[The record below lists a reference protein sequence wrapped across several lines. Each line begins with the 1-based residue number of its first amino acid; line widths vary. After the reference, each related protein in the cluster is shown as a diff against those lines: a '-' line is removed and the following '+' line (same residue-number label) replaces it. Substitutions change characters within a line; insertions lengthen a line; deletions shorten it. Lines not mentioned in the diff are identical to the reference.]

1 MWKAHNRPGRLKAI
15 LRGYGL
21 SKSATKRFT
30 AMVEHLITTRG
41 VRGCYLYL
49 DALGQKI
56 FSDLTGEPVSPP
68 VWVDLKPWRR
78 LTRKTKRLYKMMT
91 KIKRFILLDDVT
103 ESQWEKFHTASTRD
117 EPSPD
122 AIKEAKRF
130 ISLGIESLL
139 RLEPDTPNSG
149 TMEAWPLYA
158 ITALTREAGD
168 LSLALDRASKTLS
181 ADLISAEENGWFK
194 TQPELYHVFRPFTPR
209 EIDLYIE
216 TVRNNSDL
224 NGVGP
229 HVGYIGFSQEG
240 GAKLR
245 IYGSPR
251 KLWQARLNGMY
262 QHAMDWLQVIEN
274 DYCHDQS
281 GAADVIRQA
290 LTKGLLVDSVDLS
303 SCTDALPWDIQ
314 KYTLSRLHFKDSD
327 IACLEFLSRERWK
340 LPDELI
346 PFAKGEFHRWTV
358 GQPLGT
364 KPSFAVFSLTLHA
377 LIRGICVYLGIRRDF
392 PYAQLGDDHASW
404 DHRVSVMFRSIITS
418 LGVEVSESKSI
429 TSDKTAEFAGYTITS
444 DEAFRPGKWKP
455 VESEN
460 ILAYA
465 ADPEFRYENCL
476 PKTVVKLLNKLLR
489 LPYPK
494 GLSVPQLETLE
505 EDEVKDI
512 IRNLTIGLRRPAGL
526 SKFRLREA
534 LAHMTVLSLFP
545 GHVSTHVEKW
555 TLYIGELQVKSPGEW
570 FSPSRERRMNVR
582 QREALT
588 LSTLRMAEVK
598 AALSDDYKVADFDVA
613 FPLLHH
619 SLWDEA
625 WLDHC
630 DPMADHFVRI
640 IGTLIYWGAD
650 KQGYFTVTRACQG
663 SRWLTGLAARRRV
676 SSLWELVAVILEDYP
691 YFDAEDFHII
701 EGTFFRLL
709 RRVADGKDIIPTRLV
724 EMPVRTG

>member
-149 TMEAWPLYA
+149 TMESWPLYA

-229 HVGYIGFSQEG
+229 HVGYI
-240 GAKLR
+240 
-245 IYGSPR
+245 
-251 KLWQARLNGMY
+251 
-262 QHAMDWLQVIEN
+262 V
-274 DYCHDQS
+274 
-281 GAADVIRQA
+281 
-290 LTKGLLVDSVDLS
+290 
-303 SCTDALPWDIQ
+303 
-314 KYTLSRLHFKDSD
+314 
-327 IACLEFLSRERWK
+327 FLK
-340 LPDELI
+340 
-346 PFAKGEFHRWTV
+346 KGE
-358 GQPLGT
+358 P
-364 KPSFAVFSLTLHA
+364 
-377 LIRGICVYLGIRRDF
+377 
-392 PYAQLGDDHASW
+392 
-404 DHRVSVMFRSIITS
+404 
-418 LGVEVSESKSI
+418 
-429 TSDKTAEFAGYTITS
+429 
-444 DEAFRPGKWKP
+444 
-455 VESEN
+455 N
-460 ILAYA
+460 
-465 ADPEFRYENCL
+465 
-476 PKTVVKLLNKLLR
+476 
-489 LPYPK
+489 
-494 GLSVPQLETLE
+494 
-505 EDEVKDI
+505 
-512 IRNLTIGLRRPAGL
+512 
-526 SKFRLREA
+526 
-534 LAHMTVLSLFP
+534 
-545 GHVSTHVEKW
+545 
-555 TLYIGELQVKSPGEW
+555 
-570 FSPSRERRMNVR
+570 
-582 QREALT
+582 
-588 LSTLRMAEVK
+588 
-598 AALSDDYKVADFDVA
+598 
-613 FPLLHH
+613 
-619 SLWDEA
+619 
-625 WLDHC
+625 
-630 DPMADHFVRI
+630 
-640 IGTLIYWGAD
+640 
-650 KQGYFTVTRACQG
+650 
-663 SRWLTGLAARRRV
+663 
-676 SSLWELVAVILEDYP
+676 
-691 YFDAEDFHII
+691 
-701 EGTFFRLL
+701 
-709 RRVADGKDIIPTRLV
+709 
-724 EMPVRTG
+724 